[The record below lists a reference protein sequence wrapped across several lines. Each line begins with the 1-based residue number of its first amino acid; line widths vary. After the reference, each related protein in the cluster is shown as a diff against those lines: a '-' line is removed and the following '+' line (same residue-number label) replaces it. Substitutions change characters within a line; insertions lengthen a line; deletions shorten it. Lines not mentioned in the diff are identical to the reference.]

1 VNNLVGN
8 ENYYLYKQDILRLA
22 AMGVEYY
29 SFSISWSRILP
40 FAVAGSP
47 VNKEGIDHYD
57 DVINYVL
64 EVGMKPIVTLI
75 HFDTP
80 VVYCGYNLTECLSRR
95 ALIGFSSGQYD
106 NATWVEDFVNYGK
119 IIFTH
124 FADRVP
130 IFYTYGFL
138 DKSIQPARTLTD
150 MIDTTSLFF
159 SQQAAKLW
167 TMSSSPTHN
176 STTSTTTSSK
186 SKARSLSRYTPPPP
200 DFKPH
205 LTSPLNS

>member
-47 VNKEGIDHYD
+47 VNKEGIDHYN

-64 EVGMKPIVTLI
+64 EVGMMPIVTLI

-130 IFYTYGFL
+130 IFYTYASL
-138 DKSIQPARTLTD
+138 VKLIQPARTLTD
-150 MIDTTSLFF
+150 MIDTTSLFS
-159 SQQAAKLW
+159 SQQAAKQW
-167 TMSSSPTHN
+167 TMSSSPTHS
-176 STTSTTTSSK
+176 STTSTTMSSK
-186 SKARSLSRYTPPPP
+186 AKARSLSRYASPPP
-200 DFKPH
+200 DSKPH
-205 LTSPLNS
+205 LSSPLKS